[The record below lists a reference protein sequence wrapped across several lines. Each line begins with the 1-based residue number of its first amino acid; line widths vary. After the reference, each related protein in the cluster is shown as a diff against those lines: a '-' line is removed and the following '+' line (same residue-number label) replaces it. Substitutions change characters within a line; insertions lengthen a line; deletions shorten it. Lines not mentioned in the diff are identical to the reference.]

1 MRDGDEKPFIARRFQ
16 VPTVQELEQ
25 AFHVYF
31 GEIERCR
38 TSDCH
43 WALLHV
49 LVSLPDICA
58 ALESENGWATE
69 MKYVDWC
76 RRYCSSGIVT
86 PEDYRDIRNLV
97 LHQGRTRTTAGRY
110 YKFTKPTEGG
120 NRAHR
125 VVYDSDVVVLDVSEL
140 AKEMVGSIRT
150 WFADLQNQPAQGR
163 KANVEKHLPSLVMVK
178 HQELPGITGITFN
191 ATHTSTGP

>member
-1 MRDGDEKPFIARRFQ
+1 M
-16 VPTVQELEQ
+16 PTVPELEQ
-25 AFHVYF
+25 AFQVYF

-38 TSDCH
+38 TNDCH

-69 MKYVDWC
+69 TKYVDWC
-76 RRYCSSGIVT
+76 HRYCSSGVVT

-125 VVYDSDVVVLDVSEL
+125 VVYGSDVVVLDVSEL

-150 WFADLQNQPAQGR
+150 WFADLQSQPAQGR
-163 KANVEKHLPSLVMVK
+163 KANVEKHLSSLVMVK
-178 HQELPGITGITFN
+178 DQELPGITGITFN